1 MSWFSSHTT
10 VRVDPD
16 LLLEKAAEIREY
28 VDTAGDIYDQMLNLF
43 HSLKEAGLWEG
54 LAFDE
59 LVKVTSMNVET
70 FSPMVQK
77 LEDLADYLGRF
88 ATKMSNI
95 DEEVA
100 AEMNTVSN

>member
-43 HSLKEAGLWEG
+43 HSLKEAGMWEG

-59 LVKVTSMNVET
+59 LVKATDMNVEKY
-70 FSPMVQK
+70 SSMVKK
-77 LEDLADYLGRF
+77 LEDLADYLSRV
-88 ATKMSNI
+88 ATKMANA
-95 DEEVA
+95 DEEA
-100 AEMNTVSN
+100 EAEMNTISN

>member
-77 LEDLADYLGRF
+77 LEDLADYLSRF